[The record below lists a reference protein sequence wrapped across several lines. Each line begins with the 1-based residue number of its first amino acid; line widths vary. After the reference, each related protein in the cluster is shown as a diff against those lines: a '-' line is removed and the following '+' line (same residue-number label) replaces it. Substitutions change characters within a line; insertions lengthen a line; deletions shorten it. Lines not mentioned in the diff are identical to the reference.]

1 MPRIKRVGAG
11 CLPDQLS
18 RPADASAYKKGWYKY
33 MADKSNFLSDIAA
46 LAKAGYKPND
56 IKELLQLSKPTEPE
70 AEKPAPIPEK
80 DPAQPDP
87 ANGSTD
93 PKVKEAEK
101 APEEPAQDANEAKI
115 AELQDQIKKLQ
126 EQNASRDNSGDRSQ
140 DTEKQ
145 IADLISSYM

>member
-1 MPRIKRVGAG
+1 
-11 CLPDQLS
+11 
-18 RPADASAYKKGWYKY
+18 

-56 IKELLQLSKPTEPE
+56 IKELLQLSKQTEPE
-70 AEKPAPIPEK
+70 AEKPAPTPEK

-87 ANGSTD
+87 ANAITE
-93 PKVKEAEK
+93 PKVKESEK
-101 APEEPAQDANEAKI
+101 APEAPVQDANEAKI
-115 AELQDQIKKLQ
+115 AELEEQVKKLQ
-126 EQNASRDNSGDRSQ
+126 EMNASRDNSGDKSD

>member
-1 MPRIKRVGAG
+1 
-11 CLPDQLS
+11 
-18 RPADASAYKKGWYKY
+18 

-56 IKELLQLSKPTEPE
+56 IKELLQLSKQTEPE

-87 ANGSTD
+87 ANASTE
-93 PKVKEAEK
+93 PKPQEAEK
-101 APEEPAQDANEAKI
+101 APEEPKQDANEAKI
-115 AELQDQIKKLQ
+115 AELQAQIKKLQ
-126 EQNASRDNSGDRSQ
+126 EQNASRDNSGDKSK